1 MTHKVIAF
9 QFVSP
14 TVLAAVL
21 GIVLSIGAIYL
32 TNRYFGPVD
41 QSEASHSVAD
51 GRGMAELPK
60 PDGRFSRVHLLLSG
74 WR

>member
-1 MTHKVIAF
+1 MTYKVIAF

-32 TNRYFGPVD
+32 ANRYLGPVD
-41 QSEASHSVAD
+41 RSETNHSVA
-51 GRGMAELPK
+51 GSGGIAELPK